1 MRISEWMKEVVCLV
15 RLELYN
21 RGLACG
27 GRAIRQRIE
36 EFYSIVPAP
45 SLRTIERIL
54 AAEGLTHGRTGWYEG
69 EEGCPAG
76 RGLSV

>member
-1 MRISEWMKEVVCLV
+1 MRISEWMKEAVCLV

-27 GRAIRQRIE
+27 ARAIRRRLE
-36 EFYSIVPAP
+36 EIHEIIP
-45 SLRTIERIL
+45 SPSARAIERIL

-69 EEGCPAG
+69 EEGRREPNHG
-76 RGLSV
+76 

>member
-1 MRISEWMKEVVCLV
+1 VRISEWMKEVVCLV

-21 RGLACG
+21 RGLSCG
-27 GRAIRQRIE
+27 ARAIRHRLE
-36 EFYSIVPAP
+36 EVYTIVPAP

-54 AAEGLTHGRTGWYEG
+54 AAEGLTHGRTGCYEG

-76 RGLSV
+76 QGLGV

>member
-1 MRISEWMKEVVCLV
+1 MRINEWMKEVVCLV

-27 GRAIRQRIE
+27 AQAIRRRLTEAYAI
-36 EFYSIVPAP
+36 IPAP
-45 SLRTIERIL
+45 SASAIERIL

-69 EEGCPAG
+69 EEGR
-76 RGLSV
+76 RGPNHG